1 VELLSGDY
9 LKVRGTGTVGS
20 KVYVKG
26 GEIVQEAGTLQQ
38 YNMVLY

>member
-1 VELLSGDY
+1 